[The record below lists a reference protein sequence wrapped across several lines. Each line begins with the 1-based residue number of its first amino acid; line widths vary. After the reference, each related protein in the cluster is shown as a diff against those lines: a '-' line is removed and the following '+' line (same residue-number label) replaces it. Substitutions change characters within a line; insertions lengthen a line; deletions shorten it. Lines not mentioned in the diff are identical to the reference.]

1 MLEEMDAKVQKAE
14 EKDLFIERMLNAVK
28 NATPTL
34 NVPVVAEAEQHAPVP
49 SPELPAME
57 ALSPEPE
64 PEAEQPSPVPSP
76 ELPAMEALSPE
87 PEPEAVPQPTP
98 STNNGFAFGHGV
110 DPVMVIKYFNSG
122 TLRAMGANQ
131 LKQFA
136 KTSEQVNAVF
146 HGGIDRFYKK
156 PMVAFVVGKSVFDD
170 ELPSIHYFAGHSTNG
185 GKRVYCNVGG
195 GSIEMTKKNQGEDC
209 EVRPII

>member
-1 MLEEMDAKVQKAE
+1 
-14 EKDLFIERMLNAVK
+14 MLNAVK

-64 PEAEQPSPVPSP
+64 SD
-76 ELPAMEALSPE
+76 
-87 PEPEAVPQPTP
+87 AVPQPTP

-110 DPVMVIKYFNSG
+110 DPVMVIKYINSG
-122 TLRAMGANQ
+122 TLLAMGANQ

-146 HGGIDRFYKK
+146 HGCIDRFYKK
-156 PMVAFVVGKSVFDD
+156 PMVAFMVGKSVFDD

-195 GSIEMTKKNQGEDC
+195 GSIEMTKKNKEKIVKFDL
-209 EVRPII
+209 